1 MPKLIEILSKKRIE
15 KTDTKDIVNFVE
27 RSNDQVYVDAF

>member
-15 KTDTKDIVNFVE
+15 KADTKDIVNFVE